1 MLFCLNVLIEKM
13 SKIPT
18 SKFSW
23 LLYFIVGVIALIPV
37 LLFIEA
43 ILEYY
48 GLSTLSD
55 IFH

>member
-48 GLSTLSD
+48 GLPTLSD